1 MKTSLK
7 VIACIAALGVLMVV
21 QSASAQGKLEGVW
34 KVTEAS
40 MSGPN
45 GFKNTNPQPNLWVFT
60 KKHFSTVAVTS
71 DKPRPVQPLEKATD
85 AQKVAAWD
93 PFIAAAGT
101 YELKG
106 TTFTGHNL
114 VSKDPEDM
122 KPGNFSTWECKIE
135 KNTFTCTLKATEAG
149 PLANPITIKA
159 IRLE

>member
-1 MKTSLK
+1 MKTSLT
-7 VIACIAALGVLMVV
+7 VIACMAALVVLVAV
-21 QSASAQGKLEGVW
+21 QSAAAQGKIEGVW
-34 KVTEAS
+34 KITEAS

-45 GFKNTNPQPNLWVFT
+45 AYKDSNPQPNLVIYT
-60 KKHFSTVAVTS
+60 KKHFSSTLVTS
-71 DKPRPVQPLEKATD
+71 DKPRPDQPLEKATD
-85 AQKVAAWD
+85 AQKAAAWD